1 MPIRIFMI
9 INPGIDMTEEINY
22 QNDEMP
28 KESNRPLPTNSYPIE
43 DQEFT
48 MEREKPKI
56 SWQLILNI
64 ILLIGLV
71 VIYFLFFT
79 EKGKNQSTTMAQ
91 TMVKAN
97 KGSIAVAFVNNDSL
111 LVNYDLVKKLKKELQ
126 AKGDRLTAEVTNKQ
140 KAFDKD
146 AAYFQDQVQ
155 KKAISDQSAQEI
167 YSNLTQNQQKIY
179 DLRDRYA
186 SELQKDE
193 QDMNVALL
201 DSVMNFLKRYNSKYK
216 FDYILGF
223 NKGGNILYA
232 NDTLD
237 ITNDV
242 LKELNREY
250 HETHPAK

>member
-1 MPIRIFMI
+1 
-9 INPGIDMTEEINY
+9 MTEEINNLNEQVNQDSY
-22 QNDEMP
+22 
-28 KESNRPLPTNSYPIE
+28 RPLPSNTYALE
-43 DQEFT
+43 DQEPAS
-48 MEREKPKI
+48 EKDKPTK
-56 SWQLILNI
+56 SWLLILNI

-71 VIYFLFFT
+71 VLYFLFFS
-79 EKGKNQSTTMAQ
+79 ERGKNENVSMSQ
-91 TMVKAN
+91 TVAKAS
-97 KGSIAVAFVNNDSL
+97 KGSMAVAFVNNDSIL
-111 LVNYDLVKKLKKELQ
+111 ANYELVKKLKKELQ
-126 AKGDRLTAEVTNKQ
+126 AKGDRLTAEVTAKQ
-140 KAFDKD
+140 SALDKD

-155 KKAISDQSAQEI
+155 KKTISDQSAQEI
-167 YSNLTQNQQKIY
+167 YSTLTQNQQKIY

-250 HETHPAK
+250 RVKHPGK